1 MRTRKPKGLGDTI
14 ENVLHATGIDKLAK
28 FVFGEDCG
36 CEERKETLNK
46 LFPYVNPLCLNEL
59 EYNILTDLL
68 PLMTPG
74 TEFYTDK
81 IKPTQQMALLKIS
94 NRIFNRRDNTTSCS
108 SCLQKLILDLN
119 KVYNEYDTYN
129 AD

>member
-36 CEERKETLNK
+36 CDERKETLNK

-68 PLMTPG
+68 PLMTRG
-74 TEFYTDK
+74 SEFYTDK
-81 IKPTQQMALLKIS
+81 IKPTQQMVLLKIS

-119 KVYNEYDTYN
+119 KVYNEYGKIN
-129 AD
+129 

>member
-14 ENVLHATGIDKLAK
+14 ENVLQATGIDKLAK

-74 TEFYTDK
+74 TDRYTDK

-119 KVYNEYDTYN
+119 KVYKEYDTYN